1 MDNIMELLD
10 QGKVLDV
17 FFYFVEKIKENPS
30 LLVVL
35 FEIDHPT
42 KFNDENNK
50 TLAILKEIQE
60 SKHNWL
66 LKMAADTGFYH
77 IEKFEEHKEIFT
89 KIKDKL
95 SKAHKEKRINLIEN
109 EWIDIELSH
118 TEKKLPKAFLS
129 FSFDDENFLIKAEV
143 HDNHFKAGNRAWRY
157 GDGFY
162 MNFTMPEGK
171 EIEDCLSTERFYSL
185 GFSIEEDGKPHGC
198 LVNHNGQ
205 YFLGDTKELSVDI
218 TIDKEK
224 MIAIYEISIPFSFLK
239 PFNPLIDEISGLYI
253 RYVSQDEDRDSRTQ
267 IALIDD
273 IQADSEMS
281 NRKRFVPVH
290 YTFAKD
296 SPFKIAGV
304 LDNRLAM
311 KENLKLDLHYY
322 SSEEMEEKM
331 LIKLTD
337 GKEKVFKEIEKA
349 LRIKIG
355 KHIISEKIDI
365 GALES
370 DIYEITVSIKDK
382 IWTETFTKYSPKK
395 VNEISKEIKKL
406 EQFESNPLLE
416 SSINTLKYKLQE
428 INNLATR
435 FHYREDPATIN
446 NTIKEIESLI
456 KACQKDKSIYKQ
468 SGYLLSAFK
477 SPFDD
482 SLQPYSF
489 NFPENFDSEK
499 EYHLLVGL
507 HGSGVNEVGFMRFMG
522 KNIAEMKA
530 TNLICVGP
538 RGRDLSDGYAGQ
550 SENDVVDMLNVVK
563 KMFKINKTIIFGFSM
578 GGYGCWRMS
587 LKHPEL
593 FEAAAIIAGFPYFGS
608 KPENDMRNFIEKPN
622 NLNYLV
628 VHSDSDRSVS
638 IEETDEFI
646 EKLKANKFTVHYERL
661 TGMDHGNMDFGEIF
675 AKWLFTYLG

>member
-1 MDNIMELLD
+1 MELLD
-10 QGKVLDV
+10 QDKVLDV
-17 FFYFVEKIKENPS
+17 FFYFVEKIKTNPS

-35 FEIDHPT
+35 FEIEHPT
-42 KFNDENNK
+42 KFNEEDKK

-60 SKHNWL
+60 SKHKWL

-77 IEKFEEHKEIFT
+77 IEEDDEHKEIFA

-95 SKAHKEKRINLIEN
+95 SKAHKEKRIDLVEN
-109 EWIDIELSH
+109 EWTDIELVHS
-118 TEKKLPKAFLS
+118 EKKLPKAFLS
-129 FSFDDENFLIKAEV
+129 LSFDDENFLIKAEV
-143 HDNHFKAGNRAWRY
+143 HDNHFKEGNRAWRY

-205 YFLGDTKELSVDI
+205 YFLGKIDQISVDI
-218 TIDKEK
+218 AIDKEK
-224 MIAIYEISIPFSFLK
+224 MIANYEISIPFSFLK
-239 PFNPLIDEISGLYI
+239 PFNPLVDEISGLYI
-253 RYVSQDEDRDSRTQ
+253 RYVSQDDDRDSRTQ
-267 IALIDD
+267 IEIIED

-304 LDNRLAM
+304 LDNRLTM

-322 SSEEMEEKM
+322 SNEEMEEKM

-337 GKEKVFKEIEKA
+337 GKEKVFKEIDKA
-349 LRIKIG
+349 LRIKKG
-355 KHIISEKIDI
+355 KHKVSENIDI
-365 GALES
+365 GTLES
-370 DIYEITVSIKDK
+370 DVYTITVSIKEK
-382 IWTETFTKYSPKK
+382 TWTETFYKYSTKK
-395 VNEISKEIKKL
+395 ADEISKKIKEL
-406 EQFESNPLLE
+406 EQLETNPLLE

-428 INNLATR
+428 LDSFVTS
-435 FHYREDPATIN
+435 FHYREDPATVN
-446 NTIKEIESLI
+446 NTIKEIDSLI
-456 KACQKDKSIYKQ
+456 KSCQKDKSIYNK

-489 NFPENFDSEK
+489 SFPENFDPEK

-507 HGSGVNEVGFMRFMG
+507 HGSGVDEVGFMRFMG

-538 RGRDLSDGYAGQ
+538 RGRNLSDGYAGQ
-550 SENDVVDMLNVVK
+550 SENDVVDMLNAVK

-622 NLNYLV
+622 NLSYLV
-628 VHSDSDRSVS
+628 VHSDSDR
-638 IEETDEFI
+638 
-646 EKLKANKFTVHYERL
+646 
-661 TGMDHGNMDFGEIF
+661 
-675 AKWLFTYLG
+675 